1 MSSTPEDALIRTQN
15 LKKYYVNRR
24 DLLGRPVKVVKAV
37 DDVTLTINRGETL
50 GVVGESGCGK
60 STLGRAMIRLLK
72 PTQGDVFFKGV
83 NIAGLTQKELRTYR
97 RDMQIIF
104 QDPYA
109 SLNPMR
115 TVFESVREALDAAR
129 IGTPKER
136 ADTAAETLAAVG
148 LSEWQFHKYPHE
160 MSGGQRQRVAIARA
174 VTTNPS
180 FVVCDEP
187 VSALDAS
194 IRAQVLN
201 LIHELQAKKGLTY
214 MFISHDMSVVRHV
227 SDRVMVMYLGKALEL
242 AAKKE
247 LFDNPLSPYTKVLLS
262 AIPIPDVRVKTRR
275 LFLEGEITSSV
286 NLPPGCRLRP
296 RCPHAADICE
306 ECDPELRDVGGEHF
320 VACHLAERIG

>member
-1 MSSTPEDALIRTQN
+1 MTEPVESAVIQTRD
-15 LKKYYVNRR
+15 LKKYYVNKR
-24 DLLGRPVKVVKAV
+24 DILGKPLQTVKAV
-37 DDVTLTINRGETL
+37 DGVTFAINRGETL

-60 STLGRAMIRLLK
+60 STLGRVMIRLLE

-83 NIAGLTQKELRTYR
+83 NIAGFTQKELRAYR

-115 TVFESVREALDAAR
+115 TVFEAVREALTAAR

-136 ADTAAETLAAVG
+136 DETVAETLDAVG
-148 LSEWQFHKYPHE
+148 LTEGQFHRYPHE

-174 VTTNPS
+174 VITNPS

-201 LIHELQAKKGLTY
+201 LINELQAKKGLTY

-227 SDRVMVMYLGKALEL
+227 SDRVMVMYLGKVLEL
-242 AAKKE
+242 APKKE

-262 AIPIPDVRVKTRR
+262 AIPIPDVRVKPKR
-275 LFLEGEITSSV
+275 LSLEGEITSPV
-286 NLPPGCRLRP
+286 NPPPGCRLRP
-296 RCPHAADICE
+296 RCPHAAADCGE
-306 ECDPELRDVGGEHF
+306 RDPELRNAGGGHF
-320 VACHLAERIG
+320 VACHRV